1 MTQEQY
7 TFVPAIVLDGG
18 RVRKMEI
25 IWTQHY
31 FHVNNPN
38 IVFAQNEYGICKS
51 TFFVN
56 RVRTFCTVPKREYF
70 LYFENIYE
78 N

>member
-1 MTQEQY
+1 
-7 TFVPAIVLDGG
+7 
-18 RVRKMEI
+18 MEI

-38 IVFAQNEYGICKS
+38 IVFAQNAYGICKS
-51 TFFVN
+51 TFSY
-56 RVRTFCTVPKREYF
+56 RRKYILYRTEASIF